1 MPNMVVDPRY
11 PIGQYEARPFSI
23 ETKVEW
29 LADIKFLPVMLENA
43 VANLE
48 EAQLHTPYREGGWT
62 VHQLVHHIAD
72 SHINAFC
79 RFRLGLTEENPVIK
93 PYDENA
99 WVHLYDVEKLPI
111 NISITLLYALHA
123 RMYEMLKY
131 VTDDEWN
138 NRTLFHPEHKRT
150 MRLWYVLG
158 MYAWHGKHHVAH
170 ITTLREQKGW

>member
-1 MPNMVVDPRY
+1 M
-11 PIGQYEARPFSI
+11 
-23 ETKVEW
+23 
-29 LADIKFLPVMLENA
+29 
-43 VANLE
+43 
-48 EAQLHTPYREGGWT
+48 
-62 VHQLVHHIAD
+62 HQLVHHIAG

-79 RFRLGLTEENPVIK
+79 RFRLGLTEDNPVIK
-93 PYDENA
+93 PYDENG
-99 WVHLYDVEKLPI
+99 WVQLYDVQKLPI
-111 NISITLLYALHA
+111 NISITLLHALHA

>member
-1 MPNMVVDPRY
+1 MPTMVVDPRY

-29 LADIKFLPVMLENA
+29 LADIKFLPIILENA
-43 VANLE
+43 VANLD

-79 RFRLGLTEENPVIK
+79 RFRLGLTEDNPVIK
-93 PYDENA
+93 PYDENG
-99 WVHLYDVEKLPI
+99 WVQLYDVQKLPI
-111 NISITLLYALHA
+111 NISITLLHALHA